1 MPHEQAGGGAAA
13 RGNEALRAAAGAVK
27 SDKRRG
33 NIRDIRHKIKER
45 AELPVCAMRHAPG
58 ALILAHRER
67 WRRAPHFQGN
77 TPDLAH
83 REPWRRARRFQDRPP
98 GLAHHE
104 PWRHA
109 RRFQD
114 RPPGLAHREPWRHA
128 PHFQGNTPD
137 LAHREPWRRARR
149 FQDRPPGLAHREPW
163 RRVYTPTQS
172 KKTADGAPKR
182 TVCRFLI
189 QFDSLSAI

>member
-33 NIRDIRHKIKER
+33 NIRDIRHKKKER

-98 GLAHHE
+98 GLAY
-104 PWRHA
+104 
-109 RRFQD
+109 
-114 RPPGLAHREPWRHA
+114 
-128 PHFQGNTPD
+128 
-137 LAHREPWRRARR
+137 
-149 FQDRPPGLAHREPW
+149 REPW

-182 TVCRFLI
+182 TVCRSLI

>member
-1 MPHEQAGGGAAA
+1 MTHEQAGGGAAA

-67 WRRAPHFQGN
+67 R
-77 TPDLAH
+77 
-83 REPWRRARRFQDRPP
+83 
-98 GLAHHE
+98 
-104 PWRHA
+104 
-109 RRFQD
+109 
-114 RPPGLAHREPWRHA
+114 RHA

-137 LAHREPWRRARR
+137 LAHHEPWRRARR

-172 KKTADGAPKR
+172 KITADGAPKR

-189 QFDSLSAI
+189 QFDSLSTI

>member
-1 MPHEQAGGGAAA
+1 MPHGQAGGGAAA

-58 ALILAHRER
+58 ALILAHREP

-83 REPWRRARRFQDRPP
+83 REPWRRAPHFKVNPPSFHRKPRQRACHFQGNP
-98 GLAHHE
+98 LC
-104 PWRHA
+104 
-109 RRFQD
+109 
-114 RPPGLAHREPWRHA
+114 LAHRE
-128 PHFQGNTPD
+128 
-137 LAHREPWRRARR
+137 RRR
-149 FQDRPPGLAHREPW
+149 L
-163 RRVYTPTQS
+163 VSTPTQS

-189 QFDSLSAI
+189 QFDSLSTI

>member
-27 SDKRRG
+27 SGKRRG

-67 WRRAPHFQGN
+67 WRHTPHFQGN

-83 REPWRRARRFQDRPP
+83 REPRRRARRFQDRPP
-98 GLAHHE
+98 GLAHRE

-114 RPPGLAHREPWRHA
+114 RPPGLAHRERWRRA
-128 PHFQGNTPD
+128 PHFKVNPPSF
-137 LAHREPWRRARR
+137 HRKPR
-149 FQDRPPGLAHREPW
+149 QL
-163 RRVYTPTQS
+163 VYTPTQS

>member
-58 ALILAHRER
+58 ALILAHREP

-77 TPDLAH
+77 TPGLAH
-83 REPWRRARRFQDRPP
+83 R
-98 GLAHHE
+98 E

-114 RPPGLAHREPWRHA
+114 RPP
-128 PHFQGNTPD
+128 D
-137 LAHREPWRRARR
+137 LAHRERR
-149 FQDRPPGLAHREPW
+149 QL
-163 RRVYTPTQS
+163 VYTPTQS

-182 TVCRFLI
+182 TVCRSLI

>member
-98 GLAHHE
+98 GLAHRE
-104 PWRHA
+104 
-109 RRFQD
+109 RR
-114 RPPGLAHREPWRHA
+114 RL
-128 PHFQGNTPD
+128 
-137 LAHREPWRRARR
+137 
-149 FQDRPPGLAHREPW
+149 
-163 RRVYTPTQS
+163 VYTPTQS
-172 KKTADGAPKR
+172 KKTADGAQNAPFA
-182 TVCRFLI
+182 VFLFNSI
-189 QFDSLSAI
+189 PYRLYEQRCHAAPSVLG

>member
-27 SDKRRG
+27 SGKRRG

-98 GLAHHE
+98 GLAHRE
-104 PWRHA
+104 RWR
-109 RRFQD
+109 R
-114 RPPGLAHREPWRHA
+114 A
-128 PHFQGNTPD
+128 PHFKVNPPSF
-137 LAHREPWRRARR
+137 HRKPR
-149 FQDRPPGLAHREPW
+149 QL
-163 RRVYTPTQS
+163 VYTPTQS

-182 TVCRFLI
+182 TVCRSLI

>member
-83 REPWRRARRFQDRPP
+83 RERWRRA
-98 GLAHHE
+98 
-104 PWRHA
+104 
-109 RRFQD
+109 
-114 RPPGLAHREPWRHA
+114 
-128 PHFQGNTPD
+128 PHFKVNPPSF
-137 LAHREPWRRARR
+137 HRKRGSLFIHRRKAKKRQTAR
-149 FQDRPPGLAHREPW
+149 QN
-163 RRVYTPTQS
+163 
-172 KKTADGAPKR
+172 APFA
-182 TVCRFLI
+182 VFLFNSI
-189 QFDSLSAI
+189 PYRLYEQRCHAAPSVLG

>member
-27 SDKRRG
+27 SGKRRG

-45 AELPVCAMRHAPG
+45 AELPVCAMRHVPG

-98 GLAHHE
+98 GLAHRE
-104 PWRHA
+104 RWR
-109 RRFQD
+109 
-114 RPPGLAHREPWRHA
+114 L
-128 PHFQGNTPD
+128 
-137 LAHREPWRRARR
+137 
-149 FQDRPPGLAHREPW
+149 
-163 RRVYTPTQS
+163 VYTPTQS

>member
-33 NIRDIRHKIKER
+33 NIRDIRHKLKER
-45 AELPVCAMRHAPG
+45 AELPVCAMRHTPG

-67 WRRAPHFQGN
+67 
-77 TPDLAH
+77 
-83 REPWRRARRFQDRPP
+83 
-98 GLAHHE
+98 
-104 PWRHA
+104 
-109 RRFQD
+109 
-114 RPPGLAHREPWRHA
+114 WRHA

-149 FQDRPPGLAHREPW
+149 FQDRPPGLAHRE
-163 RRVYTPTQS
+163 RRRLVYTPTQS
-172 KKTADGAPKR
+172 KKTANGAFWR
-182 TVCRFLI
+182 AVCRFLI
-189 QFDSLSAI
+189 QFDSLSTI

>member
-98 GLAHHE
+98 GLAH
-104 PWRHA
+104 
-109 RRFQD
+109 
-114 RPPGLAHREPWRHA
+114 
-128 PHFQGNTPD
+128 
-137 LAHREPWRRARR
+137 
-149 FQDRPPGLAHREPW
+149 REPW

>member
-45 AELPVCAMRHAPG
+45 AELPVRAMRHAPG

-67 WRRAPHFQGN
+67 
-77 TPDLAH
+77 
-83 REPWRRARRFQDRPP
+83 
-98 GLAHHE
+98 
-104 PWRHA
+104 
-109 RRFQD
+109 
-114 RPPGLAHREPWRHA
+114 WRHA

-137 LAHREPWRRARR
+137 LAHREPWRRALR
-149 FQDRPPGLAHREPW
+149 FQDRSPGLAHREPW

>member
-67 WRRAPHFQGN
+67 WR
-77 TPDLAH
+77 
-83 REPWRRARRFQDRPP
+83 
-98 GLAHHE
+98 
-104 PWRHA
+104 
-109 RRFQD
+109 
-114 RPPGLAHREPWRHA
+114 HA

-149 FQDRPPGLAHREPW
+149 FQDRPQGLAHRERW
-163 RRVYTPTQS
+163 RRAPHFKVNPPSFHRNPRQLVYTPTQS

-182 TVCRFLI
+182 TVCRSLI

>member
-114 RPPGLAHREPWRHA
+114 RPPGLAHREPWR
-128 PHFQGNTPD
+128 
-137 LAHREPWRRARR
+137 
-149 FQDRPPGLAHREPW
+149 
-163 RRVYTPTQS
+163 RVYTPTQS

>member
-67 WRRAPHFQGN
+67 WRRA
-77 TPDLAH
+77 
-83 REPWRRARRFQDRPP
+83 
-98 GLAHHE
+98 
-104 PWRHA
+104 

-114 RPPGLAHREPWRHA
+114 RPPGLAHRERWRRA

-137 LAHREPWRRARR
+137 
-149 FQDRPPGLAHREPW
+149 LAHREPW

-182 TVCRFLI
+182 TVCRSLI

>member
-77 TPDLAH
+77 TPDS
-83 REPWRRARRFQDRPP
+83 
-98 GLAHHE
+98 
-104 PWRHA
+104 
-109 RRFQD
+109 
-114 RPPGLAHREPWRHA
+114 
-128 PHFQGNTPD
+128 
-137 LAHREPWRRARR
+137 AHREPWRRARR